1 MSSGL
6 YSQFL
11 REQAASKR
19 AAPATA
25 GGSLYEQYLAE
36 QKAKPPRS
44 PFLREPGSAAAD
56 AGAALGPTV
65 LPAVGRYIG
74 EEVQRG
80 GAELVAQAREAGQHP
95 AQFAK
100 SVASGLFH
108 AVDDPLQTVGKAL
121 RYPFTRS
128 AEDVTP
134 PAELAK
140 AVLMGTAL
148 KATGPAGE
156 AAVDAAAPVLSSIAN
171 AMTRRFGATAGA
183 ATEMAAKK
191 AISHAGSGATF
202 MVGADPDHPISSA
215 IVGSVAGPVLGFAGE
230 AAGKAVKPGLR
241 KVGGAASKAAETAS
255 DVSSAA
261 QKLPDAAK
269 RYLDKW
275 KPKAEATT
283 PAAQQPTPTPTTGL
297 HEGAVTIRRMPVEEI
312 HVDPERFQFKRGTD
326 AETGTGSELKG
337 LSKFDEQLA
346 GVVSVWRDPA
356 DGKTYAVN
364 GHHRLELAK
373 RTGHPSINVQELP
386 ARNAEEAKAQGA
398 LANIAEGRGTA
409 LDAAQFFRS
418 SGLGIDDLRD
428 RVSFKGAIAKSGLGL
443 SKLAPDL
450 FDRVARGEIP
460 ENHGAVV
467 GSMLDTPELQR
478 TALGAIES
486 SGKRLSDPEVAEV
499 ARQVRDAGTERV
511 SQETLFGTEDVEVP
525 LYVERAQ
532 LAAAIKKRLAGDKR
546 LFGYVSKEGRAE
558 GLSRAGNV
566 IDVEGS
572 RRIADEAA
580 QLEEVFNQ
588 LYTRKGPI
596 ADALT
601 AAARRIANGEKAGGL
616 VEELYPAIR
625 QAVQEAH
632 GRGEGEGYSTSGI
645 GNQNR
650 EPEAGPEAAGRQTAG
665 TLPEEIGEGRVPDST
680 DPSQA
685 GFSLSPEDFNP
696 GSFRTPRDIGEGVR
710 DVSLSPS
717 EEVKV
722 KEPERIEVHAFE
734 LPDGTVVEGK
744 YHGDALRRA
753 MDAGLLTRDEF
764 LYESRGKFGFVT
776 STGRFVED
784 GPEALFVAI
793 KADQLRRNTK
803 LYRSIQEGH
812 TPLSEMSP
820 RNVDT
825 KIKGIGK
832 REPKP
837 LNEEQKQIA
846 GYIGDDRTPEQ
857 RGTGQ
862 AYDVAGYD
870 TGEPQIV
877 SRALKFAEDN
887 EVGFGIRE
895 VDGFA
900 EDGSYID
907 RHTGKPM
914 AVVEGY
920 QLSDGTFIT
929 RQEAAERFPDADFG
943 PEGRNAEGPLY
954 SPAGPDLFGNE
965 GEPAPLEGQSSLFD
979 ERAGTEASRPLTDA
993 ERAAT
998 GRIAKLRQVL
1008 ALETD
1013 PQRRVETAREL
1024 VQLEKLVNRGQM
1036 ISPDEMAARVIAEH
1050 EEGSPPT
1057 GPDQAV
1063 LFSPAAQISMAG
1075 ARIRR
1080 ALGIKNS
1087 VAGDVVA
1094 LRKISLGLADAV
1106 GVPVREG
1113 RGNLKRRRALGA
1125 FWQKSEMIRVRR
1137 LKDLSTVTHEI
1148 GHYLSKKYGYRN
1160 LIRST
1165 TPAQRKAV
1173 QAELLKMGHDL
1184 YGSRTP
1190 AAGYAEEG
1198 VAQFF
1203 SFFVTDRQRMMAEAP
1218 NTAAY
1223 MDGLLQKEPALLD
1236 ALNKANENWT
1246 RYEAAPANAKIGS
1259 MIERGVPSLFENTD
1273 PARIVDHWFNDL
1285 APIARATEALGS
1297 PQNFSENA
1305 AILARLTKGDAGRAR
1320 DILDNGVIDF
1330 ATRQR
1335 VTRGLKDILRDV
1347 GEKDRDAFTEF
1358 LVSRQVLTKT
1368 NQGIDTGFDVAAA
1381 REVVNEGTMNAGWR
1395 QAATEIWQFR
1405 SALLDYLEGAGLMT
1419 KPEVAAIK
1427 HNNPTPTPFYRSF
1440 EANEEGGGTGRS
1452 SSLARSSAGIHKM
1465 RGSDRP
1471 IIDPLQSIVSD
1482 TYRFVDIAQK
1492 HHAAA
1497 TLLKAAISTEGGA
1510 RIATV
1515 LTEMPMEARRIGID
1529 RVADQLRQAGWT
1541 PPDDPALIAALGDI
1555 TLEAFYEKKQGGA
1568 REARD
1573 RVLPVLI
1580 NGERKWIQVND
1591 QATWEAIQNMTVSE
1605 IGPYERIITAPTRA
1619 LRMGATQANP
1629 DFALVNPFRDAFTA
1643 SIYSQA
1649 PGINPPGSHLLRG
1662 VAHLLKSRLGG
1673 GDEIVDRW
1681 AQEGGENAGMV
1692 GADKRT
1698 MAVAYQKQV
1707 SQLMASPTT
1716 RLKSAILN
1724 PVRTMRDAFE
1734 IFENATRVGE
1744 FAKVRA
1750 AEMKKGVPEIEAST
1764 RGSLHSRD
1772 VSQDFFLAGSTA
1784 RVVNRYVPFFT
1795 AQLGD
1800 IRKLAI
1806 EFDPRNIIGGATRK
1820 RMTTVT
1826 ARAIAYV
1833 TIPSLYLYLSQKDDP
1848 AYQEIPEYYK
1858 ANAWVLVDREHG
1870 PIPFTTES
1878 GEKIRVW
1885 AFPRPYLLGYLF
1897 GYTPEKLLE
1906 WANTHDPDAVA
1917 NLGKQLWSAFVPP
1930 IVPTILGPLIEN
1942 YANKSLFTGRPIVP
1956 QHTQG
1961 LDPSEQVTPY
1971 TGEAARIVGKAIHY
1985 SPAKIE
1991 NLVRGYTGGAGLT
2004 VKEIADAAIRE
2015 GRSIGGFPQ
2024 LRTSQPTA
2032 ADPLD
2037 RKPVIG
2043 RFILPPPGAN
2053 SKTVTKLFSDFEEAE
2068 RKRQTVHR
2076 MLAEGRRD
2084 QAIAYMKGNYDEI
2097 MSVATQDDAE
2107 KPGALRLA
2115 HKAMGDI
2122 TAKRREIAESDAS
2135 SEEKDRQERELER
2148 EMVTLA
2154 RLYYESVKDGSVG
2167 EIFTAPARRPRLK
2180 HPPSGVAVPQR

>member
-1 MSSGL
+1 MSDPVARYLQQYRPTGL
-6 YSQFL
+6 RNLTDSLTALTGGPNKYGHPLVHVSPDAEDIGGEYLNGPSDRVILAPNMVGNRDAIAHEFGHRYDTGPAAKPMDRLQAMIPKAAVRADGRHTFEPGFSL
-11 REQAASKR
+11 PEQTSSEYAADTFSKAVQYLQGPESR
-19 AAPATA
+19 GPKAIEALGEIEGRQAGVGEVVRHLLQEPVYAAHPLHDVISPPAATNPSTATA
-25 GGSLYEQYLAE
+25 DPVSRYLSKYPQ
-36 QKAKPPRS
+36 QKKPAPKPQPVS
-44 PFLREPGSAAAD
+44 IPREPGSMAAD
-56 AGAALGPTV
+56 VAAQGSDTV
-65 LPAVGRYIG
+65 LPAIGHYIAD
-74 EEVQRG
+74 EVRRG
-80 GAELVAQAREAGQHP
+80 GASLAEQARQVFDEPSGTPFGTTA
-95 AQFAK
+95 AK
-100 SVASGLFH
+100 SLAAGIFH
-108 AVDDPLQTVGKAL
+108 SIDDPLQTVGKAL

-128 AEDVTP
+128 AADVTP

-140 AVLMGTAL
+140 AVIMGTAL
-148 KATGPAGE
+148 KAAGPAGE
-156 AAVDAAAPVLSSIAN
+156 AAVDAAAPIVSRIAN
-171 AMTRRFGATAGA
+171 AVTRKLGATAGA
-183 ATEMAAKK
+183 ATEIGAKNL
-191 AISHAGSGATF
+191 ISHAAGGATY
-202 MVGADPDHPISSA
+202 MVGADPDHPIQAA
-215 IVGSVAGPVLGFAGE
+215 IVGSVAGPVLGGLGDV
-230 AAGKAVKPGLR
+230 AGKAGRTGLR
-241 KVGGAASKAAETAS
+241 KVGETAENIR
-255 DVSSAA
+255 DVASAA
-261 QKLPDAAK
+261 QNLPDAAK
-269 RYLDKW
+269 RYLDRW
-275 KPKAEATT
+275 KPAAEATT
-283 PAAQQPTPTPTTGL
+283 PAAQQAAPTIPAP
-297 HEGAVTIRRMPVEEI
+297 HEGAVTISRMPVSEI
-312 HVDPERFQFKRGTD
+312 NVDPARFQFKRGTD
-326 AETGTGSELKG
+326 SETGTGSELKG

-346 GVVSVWRDPA
+346 GVVSVWRDPS
-356 DGKTYAVN
+356 DGKVYAVN

-373 RTGHPSINVQELP
+373 RTDHPSINVQELP
-386 ARNAEEAKAQGA
+386 AKTAEEAAAQGA

-409 LDAAQFFRS
+409 LDAATFFRS
-418 SGLGIDDLRD
+418 SGLGIDDLKD

-478 TALGAIES
+478 TALSAIQA

-499 ARQVRDAGTERV
+499 ARQVRDAGTETV
-511 SQETLFGTEDVEVP
+511 SQDNLFGTEDVQVP

-572 RRIADEAA
+572 RRIADESA

-616 VEELYPAIR
+616 VEELYPTIR

-632 GRGEGEGYSTSGI
+632 GRGEGESYSALGAR
-645 GNQNR
+645 NQNG
-650 EPEAGPEAAGRQTAG
+650 EPQTGYEATGRQTAG
-665 TLPEEIGEGRVPDST
+665 PSPGEVGNGPVPDST

-685 GFSLSPEDFNP
+685 GLSLSP
-696 GSFRTPRDIGEGVR
+696 
-710 DVSLSPS
+710 
-717 EEVKV
+717 
-722 KEPERIEVHAFE
+722 
-734 LPDGTVVEGK
+734 
-744 YHGDALRRA
+744 
-753 MDAGLLTRDEF
+753 
-764 LYESRGKFGFVT
+764 
-776 STGRFVED
+776 
-784 GPEALFVAI
+784 
-793 KADQLRRNTK
+793 
-803 LYRSIQEGH
+803 QE
-812 TPLSEMSP
+812 
-820 RNVDT
+820 
-825 KIKGIGK
+825 
-832 REPKP
+832 
-837 LNEEQKQIA
+837 
-846 GYIGDDRTPEQ
+846 
-857 RGTGQ
+857 
-862 AYDVAGYD
+862 
-870 TGEPQIV
+870 
-877 SRALKFAEDN
+877 
-887 EVGFGIRE
+887 
-895 VDGFA
+895 
-900 EDGSYID
+900 
-907 RHTGKPM
+907 
-914 AVVEGY
+914 
-920 QLSDGTFIT
+920 
-929 RQEAAERFPDADFG
+929 
-943 PEGRNAEGPLY
+943 RNAAGPLA
-954 SPAGPDLFGNE
+954 SPTGADLFGNE
-965 GEPAPLEGQSSLFD
+965 GAPAPYEGQSSLFD
-979 ERAGTEASRPLTDA
+979 NRAGTEASRPLTDA

-998 GRIAKLRQVL
+998 GRIAHLRQVL

-1013 PQRRVETAREL
+1013 PRKRVETAREL
-1024 VQLEKLVNRGQM
+1024 VQLEKLVNRDQS

-1050 EEGSPPT
+1050 ESGSPPT
-1057 GPDQAV
+1057 GPDQGV
-1063 LFSPAAQISMAG
+1063 LLSPAAQISMAG
-1075 ARIRR
+1075 ARIRK

-1125 FWQKSEMIRVRR
+1125 FWQKSEMIRVVRM
-1137 LKDLSTVTHEI
+1137 KDLSTVTHEI

-1160 LIRST
+1160 LIKAT
-1165 TPAQRKAV
+1165 TPEGRKAI
-1173 QAELLKMGHDL
+1173 QAELLRMGHDL
-1184 YGSRTP
+1184 YGSRKP

-1203 SFFVTDRQRMMAEAP
+1203 SFFVTDRERMMAEAP

-1223 MDGLLQKEPALLD
+1223 MDGVLQKEPALLD
-1236 ALNKANENWT
+1236 ALNKAHENWT

-1273 PARIVDHWFNDL
+1273 PSRIVDHWFNDL
-1285 APIARATEALGS
+1285 APIVRATEALGT
-1297 PQNFSENA
+1297 PENYTENA

-1330 ATRQR
+1330 ATRSR

-1347 GEKDRDAFTEF
+1347 GEKERDGFTEYI
-1358 LVSRQVLTKT
+1358 VARQVLTKT
-1368 NQGIDTGFDVAAA
+1368 NQGIDTGFDVNAA
-1381 REVVNEGTMNAGWR
+1381 REVVNEGSKNAKW
-1395 QAATEIWQFR
+1395 QKAATEIWQFR

-1427 HNNPTPTPFYRSF
+1427 QGNPTPTPFYRSF
-1440 EANEEGGGTGRS
+1440 DANEQGGGMGRS
-1452 SSLARSSAGIHKM
+1452 SSLVRGSSGIHKLI
-1465 RGSDRP
+1465 GSDRP
-1471 IIDPLQSIVSD
+1471 ITDPLQSIVSD
-1482 TYRFVDIAQK
+1482 TYRFVDMAQK
-1492 HHAAA
+1492 HYAAA

-1515 LTEMPMEARRIGID
+1515 LTEMPMEARRIGIS
-1529 RVADQLRQAGWT
+1529 RVRDQLVEAGWT
-1541 PPDDPALIAALGDI
+1541 PPDDPGLTAALGDM
-1555 TLEAFYEKKQGGA
+1555 TLQAFYEKKQAGA
-1568 REARD
+1568 REVRD

-1591 QATWEAIQNMTVSE
+1591 NATWEAIQNMTVAE

-1649 PGINPPGSHLLRG
+1649 PGFNPPGSHLLRG
-1662 VAHLLKSRLGG
+1662 VAHLLKSRLGS

-1698 MAVAYQKQV
+1698 MRIAYEKQV
-1707 SQLMASPTT
+1707 SQLMASPMT
-1716 RLKSAILN
+1716 RLKSEILN

-1734 IFENATRVGE
+1734 VFENATRVGE

-1772 VSQDFFLAGSTA
+1772 VTQDFFLAGSTA

-1806 EFDPRNIIGGATRK
+1806 EFNPMNLATPETAR
-1820 RMTTVT
+1820 RMATVT

-1885 AFPRPYLLGYLF
+1885 AWPRPYLLGYLF

-1906 WANTHDPDAVA
+1906 WANTHDPEAVA

-1930 IVPTILGPLIEN
+1930 VVPTILGPLVEN
-1942 YANKSLFTGRPIVP
+1942 YANKSLFTRKPIVP

-1961 LDPSEQVTPY
+1961 LDASEQVRPY
-1971 TGEAARIVGKAIHY
+1971 TGEAARIVGKAVGY

-1991 NLVRGYTGGAGLT
+1991 NVVRGYSGGAGLA
-2004 VKEIADAAIRE
+2004 VKDVTDAAIRKLRE
-2015 GRSIGGFPQ
+2015 LSGKSP
-2024 LRTSQPTA
+2024 LRTSSPTA

-2037 RKPVIG
+2037 RTPVIG
-2043 RFILPPPGAN
+2043 RFILPPPGSG
-2053 SKTVTKLFSDFEEAE
+2053 SKSVTKLYSDFADAE

-2084 QAIAYMKGNYDEI
+2084 QAVAYMKANYDEI

-2115 HKAMGDI
+2115 QKAMGDI
-2122 TAKRREIAESDAS
+2122 TAKRREIAESGAS

-2148 EMVTLA
+2148 AMVNVA
-2154 RLYYESVKDGSVG
+2154 RLYYASVKDGTVG
-2167 EIFTAPARRPRLK
+2167 QIFTAPARTRKAR
-2180 HPPSGVAVPQR
+2180 

>member
-1 MSSGL
+1 MRPLPHYVSAGIIVPKPLSGKGRL
-6 YSQFL
+6 DKVSDPV
-11 REQAASKR
+11 A
-19 AAPATA
+19 
-25 GGSLYEQYLAE
+25 QYLSKYGTPSNQQTDADPVKRYLSKYPQ
-36 QKAKPPRS
+36 QKKPTSTREREKPPRS
-44 PFLREPGSAAAD
+44 PYLREPGSAAAD
-56 AGAALGPTV
+56 AGAALSPTV
-65 LPAVGRYIG
+65 LPAVGRWLAD
-74 EEVQRG
+74 EVRRG
-80 GAELVAQAREAGQHP
+80 GASLVQQGREIGENP
-95 AQFAK
+95 GQFAT
-100 SVASGLFH
+100 SLASGVFH
-108 AVDDPLQTVGKAL
+108 SIDDPLQTVGKAL

-128 AEDVTP
+128 AADVTP

-140 AVLMGTAL
+140 AVIMGTAL
-148 KATGPAGE
+148 KAAGPAGE
-156 AAVDAAAPVLSSIAN
+156 AAVDVAAPIVSRVAN
-171 AMTRRFGATAGA
+171 AITRKLGGTAGTA
-183 ATEMAAKK
+183 AEIAAKRT
-191 AISHAGSGATF
+191 IQHAGSGATF
-202 MVGADPDHPISSA
+202 MVGADPDHPIQAA
-215 IVGSVAGPVLGFAGE
+215 IVGGVAGPVLGGLGE
-230 AAGKAVKPGLR
+230 VAGKVGRTGLR
-241 KVGGAASKAAETAS
+241 KVGETAERVS
-255 DVSSAA
+255 DVASAV
-261 QKLPDAAK
+261 QNLPDAAK

-275 KPKAEATT
+275 KPAAEATT
-283 PAAQQPTPTPTTGL
+283 PAAQQAAPTIPAP
-297 HEGAVTIRRMPVEEI
+297 HEGAVTISRMPVSQI
-312 HVDPERFQFKRGTD
+312 HVDPARFQFKRGTD
-326 AETGTGSELKG
+326 SETGTGSELKG

-346 GVVSVWRDPA
+346 GVVSVWRDPS
-356 DGKTYAVN
+356 DGRYYAVN

-373 RTGHPSINVQELP
+373 RTDHPSINVQELP
-386 ARNAEEAKAQGA
+386 AKTAEEAAAQGA

-409 LDAAQFFRS
+409 LDAATFFRS
-418 SGLGIDDLRD
+418 SGLGIDDLKD

-450 FDRVARGEIP
+450 FGRVARGEIP

-478 TALGAIES
+478 TALSAIQA

-511 SQETLFGTEDVEVP
+511 SQDNLFGTEDVQVP

-546 LFGYVSKEGRAE
+546 LFGYVSKQGRAE

-572 RRIADEAA
+572 RRIATESA

-588 LYTRKGPI
+588 LYTRKGPV

-616 VEELYPAIR
+616 VEELYPIIR

-632 GRGEGEGYSTSGI
+632 GRGEGESYSALGAR
-645 GNQNR
+645 NQNG
-650 EPEAGPEAAGRQTAG
+650 EPQAGYEATGRQVAGPS
-665 TLPEEIGEGRVPDST
+665 PEEVADSGRVPDST

-685 GFSLSPEDFNP
+685 GLSLSP
-696 GSFRTPRDIGEGVR
+696 
-710 DVSLSPS
+710 
-717 EEVKV
+717 
-722 KEPERIEVHAFE
+722 
-734 LPDGTVVEGK
+734 
-744 YHGDALRRA
+744 
-753 MDAGLLTRDEF
+753 
-764 LYESRGKFGFVT
+764 
-776 STGRFVED
+776 
-784 GPEALFVAI
+784 
-793 KADQLRRNTK
+793 
-803 LYRSIQEGH
+803 QE
-812 TPLSEMSP
+812 
-820 RNVDT
+820 
-825 KIKGIGK
+825 
-832 REPKP
+832 
-837 LNEEQKQIA
+837 
-846 GYIGDDRTPEQ
+846 
-857 RGTGQ
+857 
-862 AYDVAGYD
+862 
-870 TGEPQIV
+870 
-877 SRALKFAEDN
+877 
-887 EVGFGIRE
+887 
-895 VDGFA
+895 
-900 EDGSYID
+900 
-907 RHTGKPM
+907 
-914 AVVEGY
+914 
-920 QLSDGTFIT
+920 
-929 RQEAAERFPDADFG
+929 
-943 PEGRNAEGPLY
+943 RNAAGPLA
-954 SPAGPDLFGNE
+954 SPTGPDLFGNE
-965 GEPAPLEGQSSLFD
+965 GEPTPHEGQSSLFD

-998 GRIAKLRQVL
+998 GRIAHLRQVL

-1013 PQRRVETAREL
+1013 PRKRVETAREL
-1024 VQLEKLVNRGQM
+1024 VQLEKLVNRDAA

-1050 EEGSPPT
+1050 ESGSPAT

-1063 LFSPAAQISMAG
+1063 LFSPAAAISMAG

-1080 ALGIKNS
+1080 VLGIKNS

-1125 FWQKSEMIRVRR
+1125 FWQKSEMIRVVRM
-1137 LKDLSTVTHEI
+1137 KDLSTVTHEI

-1160 LIRST
+1160 LIRAT
-1165 TPAQRKAV
+1165 TPEGRKAILR
-1173 QAELLKMGHDL
+1173 ELLKMGHDL
-1184 YGSRTP
+1184 YGSRKP

-1203 SFFVTDRQRMMAEAP
+1203 SFFVTDRERMMAEAP

-1223 MDGLLQKEPALLD
+1223 MDGVLQKEPALLD
-1236 ALNKANENWT
+1236 ALNKAHENWT

-1273 PARIVDHWFNDL
+1273 PSRIVDHWFNDL
-1285 APIARATEALGS
+1285 APIVRATEALGT
-1297 PQNFSENA
+1297 PENYTENA

-1330 ATRQR
+1330 ATRSR

-1347 GEKDRDAFTEF
+1347 GEKDRDGFTEYI
-1358 LVSRQVLTKT
+1358 VARQVLTKT
-1368 NQGIDTGFDVAAA
+1368 NQGIDTGFDVNAA
-1381 REVVNEGTMNAGWR
+1381 REVVNAASGNDRW
-1395 QAATEIWQFR
+1395 QKAATEIWQFR

-1427 HNNPTPTPFYRSF
+1427 QGNPTPTPFYRSF
-1440 EANEEGGGTGRS
+1440 DANEQGGGMGRS
-1452 SSLARSSAGIHKM
+1452 SSLVRGSSGIHKL

-1471 IIDPLQSIVSD
+1471 ITDPLQSIVSD
-1482 TYRFVDIAQK
+1482 TYRFVDMAQK
-1492 HHAAA
+1492 HYAAA

-1515 LTEMPMEARRIGID
+1515 LTEMPMEARRIGVE
-1529 RVADQLRQAGWT
+1529 RVADQLTQMGWT
-1541 PPDDPALIAALGDI
+1541 PPEDPSLAAALGNGI
-1555 TLEAFYEKKQGGA
+1555 LEAYYEKKQAGA

-1591 QATWEAIQNMTVSE
+1591 NATWEAIQNMTVAE
-1605 IGPYERIITAPTRA
+1605 MKPYQRILSAPTRT

-1649 PGINPPGSHLLRG
+1649 PGLNPPGESLLRG
-1662 VAHLLKSRLGG
+1662 VAHLLKSRLGS

-1707 SQLMASPTT
+1707 SQLMESPAA
-1716 RLKSAILN
+1716 RLKSEILN

-1750 AEMKKGVPEIEAST
+1750 DRMRKGVPEIEAST
-1764 RGSLHSRD
+1764 QGALHSRD
-1772 VSQDFFLAGSTA
+1772 VTQDFFLAGSTA
-1784 RVVNRYVPFFT
+1784 RAVNRYVPFFT

-1806 EFDPRNIIGGATRK
+1806 EFDPRNIIGGATRA
-1820 RMTTVT
+1820 RMATVT

-1858 ANAWVLVDREHG
+1858 ANAWVFVDRKNG
-1870 PIPFTTES
+1870 PIPFTTQS
-1878 GEKIRVW
+1878 GERIRVW
-1885 AFPRPYLLGYLF
+1885 AWPRPYLLGYLF
-1897 GYTPEKLLE
+1897 GYIPEKLLE
-1906 WANTHDPDAVA
+1906 WAHTRDPEAIA

-1930 IVPTILGPLIEN
+1930 IVPTILGPLVEN
-1942 YANKSLFTGRPIVP
+1942 YANKSLFTGKPIVP

-1961 LDPSEQVTPY
+1961 LAPSEQVTPY
-1971 TGEAARIVGKAIHY
+1971 TGELARIAGKAVGY

-1991 NLVRGYTGGAGLT
+1991 NMVRGYTGGAGLA
-2004 VKEIADAAIRE
+2004 VKDVTDAAIRKLRE
-2015 GRSIGGFPQ
+2015 LAGQSP
-2024 LRTSQPTA
+2024 LRTSSPIA

-2037 RKPVIG
+2037 RAPVIG
-2043 RFILPPPGAN
+2043 RFILPPPGAA
-2053 SKTVTKLFSDFEEAE
+2053 SKSVTKLYSDFADAE
-2068 RKRQTVHR
+2068 QKRQTVHR

-2084 QAIAYMKGNYDEI
+2084 QAVAYLKANYDEI

-2107 KPGALRLA
+2107 RPGALRLA
-2115 HKAMGDI
+2115 QKAMGDI
-2122 TAKRREIAESDAS
+2122 TAKRREIAESGAS
-2135 SEEKDRQERELER
+2135 SAEKDRQERELER
-2148 EMVTLA
+2148 AMVNVA
-2154 RLYYESVKDGSVG
+2154 RLYYASVKDGTVG
-2167 EIFTAPARRPRLK
+2167 EVFTAPARTRKAR
-2180 HPPSGVAVPQR
+2180 